1 MEKISILKSRWFK
14 KEVDK
19 LQSEGMS
26 KADIARQLD
35 VLPQYI
41 NSLMSGARNITDQ
54 FLDKFIETYNINQFD
69 LLPSSESRGEALSDN
84 KEHPNSHTSTMEDKL
99 LDLISQKDTIIREQ
113 AEKIGI
119 LKHTIVQLK
128 QESAGRVSDADN
140 SIIADAI

>member
-1 MEKISILKSRWFK
+1 MEKISILKSKWFK

-35 VLPQYI
+35 VFPQYI
-41 NSLMSGARNITDQ
+41 NSLMSGTRNITDQ

-69 LLPSSESRGEALSDN
+69 LLPNSENRGEVLSDN
-84 KEHPNSHTSTMEDKL
+84 KEHPNSHTSTIEDKL

-113 AEKIGI
+113 AEEIGI

-128 QESAGRVSDADN
+128 QESVGRVSGAGN
-140 SIIADAI
+140 STLAGAG

>member
-1 MEKISILKSRWFK
+1 MEKISILKSKWFK

-54 FLDKFIETYNINQFD
+54 FLDKFIETYNITQFD
-69 LLPSSESRGEALSDN
+69 LLSKSESRGEVLSDN
-84 KEHPNSHTSTMEDKL
+84 KEHPNSYTSAIEDKL

-113 AEKIGI
+113 AEEIGI

-128 QESAGRVSDADN
+128 QESAGRVSDVSD
-140 SIIADAI
+140 STVADAI

>member
-1 MEKISILKSRWFK
+1 MEKISILKSKWFK

-69 LLPSSESRGEALSDN
+69 LSPKSESRGEVLSDN
-84 KEHPNSHTSTMEDKL
+84 KEHPNSYTSAIEDKL

-113 AEKIGI
+113 AEEIGI

-128 QESAGRVSDADN
+128 QESAGHVSDVSD
-140 SIIADAI
+140 STVADAI